1 MKKFLN
7 YVTGNSTAL
16 RLNGESV
23 ALSSAHKYNEP
34 LIIYDQYGW
43 TDGCKPKDVRVIFP
57 PFSDYTVVEKG
68 DLYTVGVYTIVSSN
82 TVGIF
87 NYIINNPK
95 VLDELSFY
103 IKIQLLHSNL
113 SDIGWTYH
121 YEFDTKEDQYFNR
134 QTGEVVIGIM
144 NAVKK
149 MDLDRECRNVAI
161 RYNII
166 DK

>member
-1 MKKFLN
+1 MIKILN
-7 YVTGNSTAL
+7 YLTGDSTAL

-57 PFSDYTVVEKG
+57 PFESYTVVEKG
-68 DLYTVGVYTIVSSN
+68 DLYAVGRYSIISSN

-87 NYIINNPK
+87 NHIINNPK

-103 IKIQLLHSNL
+103 IKLQLLYYKL

-134 QTGEVVIGIM
+134 QTGEVVVGTM
-144 NAVKK
+144 NAIKK
-149 MDLDRECRNVAI
+149 VDLNRECRNVAI

>member
-1 MKKFLN
+1 MSKILN
-7 YVTGNSTAL
+7 YVTGNPYAI
-16 RLNGESV
+16 RLNGVSIG
-23 ALSSAHKYNEP
+23 LSDAKKYNEP

-43 TDGCKPKDVRVIFP
+43 TDGGRPRDVRVIFP
-57 PFSDYTVVEKG
+57 PFESYTVIEKG

-113 SDIGWTYH
+113 SDIGWRYR
-121 YEFDTKEDQYFNR
+121 YEFDTKEDQYINR
-134 QTGEVVIGIM
+134 QTGEVVVGTM
-144 NAVKK
+144 NAIKK